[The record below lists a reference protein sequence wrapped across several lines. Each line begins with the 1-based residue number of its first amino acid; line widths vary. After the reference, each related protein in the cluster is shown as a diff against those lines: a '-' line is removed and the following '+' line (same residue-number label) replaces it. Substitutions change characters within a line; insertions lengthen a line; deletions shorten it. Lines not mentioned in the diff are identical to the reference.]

1 MKTNTNI
8 EYVISERFR
17 LQSVQKNI
25 FNNFKIEFPTLDKF
39 KDSAFLNKFSTWDFD
54 KQKQLIIELGGPANY
69 KFTRY
74 WINGLIMKLN
84 KENTANK
91 K

>member
-1 MKTNTNI
+1 MKTNINI
-8 EYVISERFR
+8 ESVISDRFK
-17 LQSVQKNI
+17 LQTVQKNI
-25 FNNFKIEFPTLDKF
+25 FKNFKIQSPTVNKF
-39 KDSAFLNKFSTWDFD
+39 KDPAFLSRFSTWDLD

-84 KENTANK
+84 KKAENAQN
-91 K
+91 